1 MLIAW
6 KDVVNKTDQTLVFE
20 PGESIEVEI
29 KMVGDE
35 LRLESVPG
43 DVDFSA
49 YPIGDYDR
57 EAIAEDKTDE

>member
-6 KDVVNKTDQTLVFE
+6 KDVVNKTDQTLALE

-29 KMVGDE
+29 KIIGDE

-49 YPIGDYDR
+49 YPDW
-57 EAIAEDKTDE
+57 